1 MGSVENLS
9 NLVSAEKEWQASGIE
24 KIFISNVAFYR
35 RISAATISNIALDR
49 TISAATIKSFKK
61 KIVVLR
67 KENSL
72 GCVDNTNILISA
84 LFNNGLHL
92 LETGK
97 CLLSTLI
104 L

>member
-9 NLVSAEKEWQASGIE
+9 NLISAEKEWQASGIQ

-35 RISAATISNIALDR
+35 R
-49 TISAATIKSFKK
+49 ISAATIKSFKK

>member
-9 NLVSAEKEWQASGIE
+9 NLISAEKEWQASGIQ

-35 RISAATISNIALDR
+35 R
-49 TISAATIKSFKK
+49 ISAATIKSFKK

-97 CLLSTLI
+97 CQLSTLI